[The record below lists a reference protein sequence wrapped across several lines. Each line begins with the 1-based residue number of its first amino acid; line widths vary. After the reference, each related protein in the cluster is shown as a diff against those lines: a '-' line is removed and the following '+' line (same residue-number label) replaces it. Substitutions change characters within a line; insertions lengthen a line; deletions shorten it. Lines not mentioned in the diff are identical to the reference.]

1 LASHASTEGLTS
13 GNLSVL
19 QQVQSLSIYRPYSRF
34 SFKELG
40 AATASFSPANLV
52 GGGAIHEVYRGLLQ
66 DGRLV
71 AIRCQTQRGE
81 QAEEEL
87 LTQIEINSYLSH
99 ANIVSIIGF
108 CVEKTELILVY
119 DFLPQGTL
127 EDHLHGTRTKHNN
140 FLLLKN
146 LQGA

>member
-1 LASHASTEGLTS
+1 MEYSESFYL
-13 GNLSVL
+13 GN
-19 QQVQSLSIYRPYSRF
+19 
-34 SFKELG
+34 
-40 AATASFSPANLV
+40 AANLV
-52 GGGAIHEVYRGLLQ
+52 GGGAIHEVYRGELQ

-71 AIRCQTQRGE
+71 AIRCQTQRGK

-99 ANIVSIIGF
+99 ANIVSIIGY

-119 DFLPQGTL
+119 DCLPQGTL
-127 EDHLHGTRTKHNN
+127 EDHLHGRRTKHNN

>member
-1 LASHASTEGLTS
+1 VEYSESFYL
-13 GNLSVL
+13 GN
-19 QQVQSLSIYRPYSRF
+19 
-34 SFKELG
+34 
-40 AATASFSPANLV
+40 AANLV

-99 ANIVSIIGF
+99 ANIVSIIGY